1 MLNLNGGG
9 VETLLKAR
17 KEIPYADTHLGRLC
31 APRNI
36 SDIELVLKAGFPTGV
51 DNDVF
56 CKWNLPKFVAQ
67 IGTIEAAV
75 YGRRLGTAE
84 RLSPLLT
91 SCFRGADAPGFD
103 SFTTADLPPIDPNLL
118 FVTVPDVVG
127 DAEATLRRFREWAPM
142 LLHLP
147 VAFCVQDGA
156 AEAGIP
162 WDWPNLRCLFMAG
175 STTYK
180 LGAEMADICRE
191 GKRRGLHIH
200 CGRVNSKKRIR
211 YLLGL
216 DYVDSFDGTSYNR
229 WRNKHLPGA
238 LELAAAK
245 QFQLVLSP
253 KTHPASGEAAT
264 VRNPT
269 IHSSAKRRF
278 PLGHSPRQ

>member
-1 MLNLNGGG
+1 MINLNGGG
-9 VETLLKAR
+9 VDTLLKAR
-17 KEIPYADTHLGRLC
+17 EEIPYADTHLGRLC
-31 APRNI
+31 GPRNI
-36 SDIELVLKAGFPTGV
+36 NDLSLILKAGFATGV

-56 CKWNLPKFVAQ
+56 CNWSLARFVEQ
-67 IGTIEAAV
+67 IGTIEEAV
-75 YGRRLGTAE
+75 YRRRLGTAE
-84 RLSPLLT
+84 RLSLLLT
-91 SCFRGADAPGFD
+91 ACFRSADAPEFDGF
-103 SFTTADLPPIDPNLL
+103 TAAALPPIDPNLL
-118 FVTVPDVVG
+118 FVTVPDVVA

-147 VAFCVQDGA
+147 VAYCVQDGA

-162 WDWPNLRCLFMAG
+162 WDWPNLKCLFMAG

-191 GKRRGLHIH
+191 GKSRGLHIH

-238 LELAAAK
+238 LKTAAATK
-245 QFQLVLSP
+245 FQLVLSP
-253 KTHPASGEAAT
+253 ETDPAA
-264 VRNPT
+264 
-269 IHSSAKRRF
+269 
-278 PLGHSPRQ
+278 RQDRARS